1 MRLNMTPEEVFQ
13 LWFLCDFIKHKV
25 PILATFL
32 TALHIT
38 TCERRLF
45 CLLILGTVHP
55 GEEI

>member
-1 MRLNMTPEEVFQ
+1 MTPEEVFQ

-25 PILATFL
+25 PILVTFL